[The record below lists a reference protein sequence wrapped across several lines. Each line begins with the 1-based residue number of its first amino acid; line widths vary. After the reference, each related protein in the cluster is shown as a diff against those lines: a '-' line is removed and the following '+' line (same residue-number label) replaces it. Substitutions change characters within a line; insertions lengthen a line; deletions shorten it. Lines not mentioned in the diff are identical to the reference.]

1 MLTTIN
7 QNTSYNCYFPD
18 VYIFL
23 IKRLLLFDETIAM
36 TINQIAQAVFG
47 SFADTDIVL
56 GILNH
61 NGSYVSN
68 KLDIFE
74 RVFADQ
80 RLLDELCRR
89 VDDGQEPVFSQ
100 INEYFIAA
108 SGLSCCGA
116 SRREGIGYAV
126 MLLPAE
132 SFKSLDF
139 IEVVLEQFSTIAGLI
154 EENQRL
160 RESGEIEKTIFCHKA
175 SPNGEMPVLASVN

>member
-1 MLTTIN
+1 MLTTIS
-7 QNTSYNCYFPD
+7 QNTSYNYYFPD

-36 TINQIAQAVFG
+36 TINQIAQSVFG

-56 GILNH
+56 TILNH

-74 RVFADQ
+74 RVFSDQ

-89 VDDGQEPVFSQ
+89 VDDGQEPLFSQ
-100 INEYFIAA
+100 IDSYFIAA
-108 SGLSCCGA
+108 SGLSSGF
-116 SRREGIGYAV
+116 EGIGYAV

-132 SFKSLDF
+132 SFKSVDF
-139 IEVVLEQFSTIAGLI
+139 VEVILGQFSTIAGLI
-154 EENQRL
+154 EENQQL
-160 RESGEIEKTIFCHKA
+160 RESGEIEKTIFCRKA
-175 SPNGEMPVLASVN
+175 SHSGEMPVLTSVN